1 MTARVYRAGRYVSQ
15 PSRDPEEPKGF
26 NNTMRTVEG
35 TATPSRYRPD
45 GGDAVHRDMVKEYVQ
60 HDTNHAPYESAK
72 RRNAPQVSAP
82 HNRTSG
88 ELRSGGSIDLGAVT
102 KAQHKQ
108 LTDKSRKGKR
118 KA

>member
-1 MTARVYRAGRYVSQ
+1 MTAEVFRAGRYVSQ
-15 PSRDPEEPKGF
+15 EARDPEEPKGF
-26 NNTMRTVEG
+26 CNTMSTVEG
-35 TATPSRYRPD
+35 TVTPSRYRPD
-45 GGDAVHRDMVKEYVQ
+45 GGDAVHRDTVKEYVA

-82 HNRTSG
+82 PEVG
-88 ELRSGGSIDLGAVT
+88 PIDLGQVT

-118 KA
+118 TS